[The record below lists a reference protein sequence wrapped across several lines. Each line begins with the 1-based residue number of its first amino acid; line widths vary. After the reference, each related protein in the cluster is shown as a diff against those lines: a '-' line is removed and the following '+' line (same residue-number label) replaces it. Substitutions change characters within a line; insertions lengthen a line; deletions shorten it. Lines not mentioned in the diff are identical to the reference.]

1 MVKHMNILD
10 KKIEL
15 LPFTVVCYHLGG
27 PVRLQYESL
36 RTIALIHNIKKKFW
50 PDLDKLCSSEKLAHF
65 IVGENLAFSKFSE
78 IK

>member
-1 MVKHMNILD
+1 M
-10 KKIEL
+10 
-15 LPFTVVCYHLGG
+15 
-27 PVRLQYESL
+27 RLQYESL